1 MIIENITYVTFES
14 YVNDNILRPLGMEN
28 TGIDNNK
35 KVINKMSSPYYS
47 NWEDFIQ
54 YEYMDMS
61 SSFSAGAMYSTVDDL
76 YKWDQAL
83 YSEKLVSKTTMDL
96 FLQSNVFNYGF
107 GWFLDKRYD
116 RRRVFQGGAY
126 RGFRSEMHRYPD
138 DHTTVIM
145 LTNYDFVPVFKL
157 TESLTGILFGE
168 QISVPPRPQS
178 YTLDERIYSNYMGT
192 YEGYGCKATV
202 DRNEDQFFL
211 SGTMKQSSPSI
222 RFRRLH
228 YIILGTIGNV
238 ISHWRPTTRK

>member
-1 MIIENITYVTFES
+1 
-14 YVNDNILRPLGMEN
+14 
-28 TGIDNNK
+28 
-35 KVINKMSSPYYS
+35 MSSPYHS

-54 YEYMDMS
+54 CEYMDMS
-61 SSFSAGAMYSTVDDL
+61 SSFSAGAMYSTVDVL

-96 FLQSNVFNYGF
+96 ALQSNVFNYGF
-107 GWFLDKRYD
+107 
-116 RRRVFQGGAY
+116 
-126 RGFRSEMHRYPD
+126 PD

-157 TESLTGILFGE
+157 TESLTGIRFGE

-202 DRNEDQFFL
+202 ARNEDQLFFVWNDEAVIPFYPI
-211 SGTMKQSSPSI
+211 SETT
-222 RFRRLH
+222 LH
-228 YIILGTIGNV
+228 HTWHDV
-238 ISHWRPTTRK
+238 